1 MGAEMNR
8 LLLAAMGALI
18 VILAALSWT
27 VNHYRDNAQLYKAQ
41 RDRATSSLTLANNT
55 LTDMQARQHDVSALD
70 AQYTGEL
77 ANAKAELEKLHAD
90 VAIGRKRLQLN
101 ATCQAAR
108 SASSPAWMM
117 APVPDLLT
125 PLNGIISPSESVSIR
140 LRISWQGCSS
150 MFASSVSTNVLH
162 IAV

>member
-1 MGAEMNR
+1 MPMGAEMNR
-8 LLLAAMGALI
+8 LLLAAMGALV

-108 SASSPAWMM
+108 SASSPRVDDGSSAR
-117 APVPDLLT
+117 LT
-125 PLNGIISPSESVSIR
+125 DTAER
-140 LRISWQGCSS
+140 DYFTLRERIDTVTHQLAGLQQYVRKQC
-150 MFASSVSTNVLH
+150 
-162 IAV
+162 IY

>member
-1 MGAEMNR
+1 MPMGAEMNR
-8 LLLAAMGALI
+8 LLLAAMGALV

-41 RDRATSSLTLANNT
+41 RDQATSSLTLANNT

-108 SASSPAWMM
+108 SASSPRVDDGSSAR
-117 APVPDLLT
+117 LT
-125 PLNGIISPSESVSIR
+125 DTAER
-140 LRISWQGCSS
+140 DYFTLRERIDTVTHQLAGLQQYVRKQC
-150 MFASSVSTNVLH
+150 
-162 IAV
+162 IY

>member
-1 MGAEMNR
+1 MPMGAEMNR

-41 RDRATSSLTLANNT
+41 RDQATSSLTLANNT

-108 SASSPAWMM
+108 SASSPRVDDGSSAR
-117 APVPDLLT
+117 LT
-125 PLNGIISPSESVSIR
+125 DTAERDYFTLRERIDTVTHQLAGLQRKTYISETA
-140 LRISWQGCSS
+140 C
-150 MFASSVSTNVLH
+150 
-162 IAV
+162 

>member
-1 MGAEMNR
+1 MPMGAEMNR

-90 VAIGRKRLQLN
+90 VATGRKRLQLN

-108 SASSPAWMM
+108 SASSPRVDDGSSAR
-117 APVPDLLT
+117 LT
-125 PLNGIISPSESVSIR
+125 DTAER
-140 LRISWQGCSS
+140 DYFTLRERIDTVTHQLAGLQQYVRKQC
-150 MFASSVSTNVLH
+150 
-162 IAV
+162 IY

>member
-1 MGAEMNR
+1 MPMGAEMNR

-41 RDRATSSLTLANNT
+41 RDQATSSLNT

-101 ATCQAAR
+101 ATCQAPR
-108 SASSPAWMM
+108 SASSPRVDDGSSAR
-117 APVPDLLT
+117 LT
-125 PLNGIISPSESVSIR
+125 DTAER
-140 LRISWQGCSS
+140 DYFTLRERIDTVTHQLAGLQQYVRKQC
-150 MFASSVSTNVLH
+150 
-162 IAV
+162 IY

>member
-108 SASSPAWMM
+108 SASSPR
-117 APVPDLLT
+117 
-125 PLNGIISPSESVSIR
+125 G
-140 LRISWQGCSS
+140 
-150 MFASSVSTNVLH
+150 
-162 IAV
+162 

>member
-1 MGAEMNR
+1 MPMGAEMNR

-41 RDRATSSLTLANNT
+41 RDQATSSLTLANNT

-108 SASSPAWMM
+108 SASSPRVDDGSSAR
-117 APVPDLLT
+117 LT
-125 PLNGIISPSESVSIR
+125 DTAER
-140 LRISWQGCSS
+140 DYFTLRERIDTVTHQLAGLQQYVRKQC
-150 MFASSVSTNVLH
+150 
-162 IAV
+162 IY

>member
-1 MGAEMNR
+1 MPMGAEMNR

-41 RDRATSSLTLANNT
+41 RDQATSSLTLANNT

-108 SASSPAWMM
+108 SASSPSVDDGSSAR
-117 APVPDLLT
+117 LT
-125 PLNGIISPSESVSIR
+125 DTAER
-140 LRISWQGCSS
+140 DYFTLRERIDTVTHQLAGLQQYVRKQC
-150 MFASSVSTNVLH
+150 
-162 IAV
+162 IY